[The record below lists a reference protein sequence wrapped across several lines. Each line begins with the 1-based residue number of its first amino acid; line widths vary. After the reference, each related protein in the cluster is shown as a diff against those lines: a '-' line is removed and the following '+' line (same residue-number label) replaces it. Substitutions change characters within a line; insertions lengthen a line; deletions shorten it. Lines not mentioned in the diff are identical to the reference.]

1 MKIVTQATLLSA
13 ESKPYDISG
22 NKGVSHKARFLVD
35 GEIYK
40 VNATESDVKSLQ
52 AVLEGDMVHGTL
64 MIALTSPKENIKVS
78 FVSFE

>member
-1 MKIVTQATLLSA
+1 VEIR
-13 ESKPYDISG
+13 
-22 NKGVSHKARFLVD
+22 GVSHKARFLVD

-52 AVLEGDMVHGTL
+52 TILESEMVQGTL
-64 MIALTSPKENIKVS
+64 VIAFTSPKENIKVS